1 MKKIKHLMI
10 WMGLLLCLVSCKDAM
25 ETIGLGGDEIPAEGV
40 VLNINLPNFS
50 EKQLGTRADASETES
65 INKLTL
71 LYYDS
76 SSKYLSKED
85 CTNQLTDANKQS
97 NGSYSIKA
105 NTPKEASYIQV
116 VANADVTDAE
126 TVDLQDITKAAERTP
141 SLTQPVCWGS
151 IKITDLLTPE
161 TAKISLL
168 RSNAKITLKVAEGI
182 KGIFPEE
189 SAGLIINNTAKKT
202 AIAPKGYKEPTD
214 KGLATTTEFSSTNVG
229 DGSSRVVAVNETSI
243 GQANIIIK
251 AEYVDATT
259 KKAVE
264 GYYKVGLY
272 NKDKSSQ
279 FALLR
284 NHNYTITVTKVN
296 DYGFKT
302 LDEAIKAQPENR
314 IEAEIKDDNPAI
326 TKMIACKDYELGVCD
341 DQSVEA
347 TAAEATEEIKATIT
361 LVTTLSSATSADD
374 KLYGVS
380 INPPAN
386 SWIKFDKDKD
396 VKETTLPELGSKSSP
411 GMKYVLTFTLDP
423 NIHETPRTGTVT
435 ISSGDLK
442 LDLKI
447 TQAGYDFMRDDPKR
461 KVIMLEND
469 REYNWNYFAWLD
481 NDVKGIRPDQM
492 QNVKRNNGLHFTV
505 GKNAYSYK
513 IPKKTG
519 DKLPGDVQTYT
530 DGHFTVS
537 ADGDYWKVT
546 LNDDRDNN
554 YDLWKGT
561 FTITN
566 ANGINITYTVYHTGI
581 FHEITDEMANKYE
594 LAEGGDDN
602 LKVKGMF
609 YYGVVKVRGKD
620 HTYLMLDRNLGA
632 TDNSPYIPDVNELK
646 DHKGAIG
653 GYFKIADDKDAYG
666 KDKDKKDKKKWN
678 LSSTLSPKGFEIP
691 EKSVFEDLIAK
702 GTLKTEIRT
711 TSLGESYYCTSMNT
725 INSELKTIYLP
736 YGGYLEGESH
746 KYPMHVVF
754 WTKTLVS
761 GTQGFS
767 VESPEYGYWYN
778 YFDIF
783 NSKKGMSNVRFV
795 SGSNGNN
802 TGRYKAMPLRL
813 VCVLQ

>member
-10 WMGLLLCLVSCKDAM
+10 WIGLLLSLVSCKDTM
-25 ETIGLGGDEIPAEGV
+25 EAIGLGGDEIPAEGL
-40 VLNINLPNFS
+40 VLNIDLPNFS
-50 EKQLGTRADASETES
+50 EKQLGTRADATETES

-76 SSKYLSKED
+76 SNKYLGKED
-85 CTNQLTDANKQS
+85 CTNQLTETNKKS
-97 NGSYSIKA
+97 NGSYNIKVNA
-105 NTPKEASYIQV
+105 PKEASYIQV
-116 VANADVTDAE
+116 VANADVTNEEAS
-126 TVDLQDITKAAERTP
+126 DLQEISKAADRTP
-141 SLTQPVCWGS
+141 SLTEPVCWGS
-151 IKITDLLTPE
+151 IKVTDLLTPE
-161 TAKISLL
+161 TAKISLR

-202 AIAPKGYKEPTD
+202 AIAPAGYQEPTD
-214 KGLATTTEFSSTNVG
+214 NGLATTTEFCSENIG
-229 DGSSRVVAVNETSI
+229 NGSKRVVAVNETSI

-251 AEYVDATT
+251 AKYNNEV
-259 KKAVE
+259 
-264 GYYKVGLY
+264 GFYKVGLY
-272 NKDKSSQ
+272 KDAATNSQ
-279 FALLR
+279 YALLR

-302 LDEAIKAQPENR
+302 LDEAIKAKPENR
-314 IEAEIKDDNPAI
+314 IEAEVVDDNPVI
-326 TKMIACKDYELGVCD
+326 YNMIACKDYELGVCD
-341 DQSVEA
+341 DQSVKA
-347 TAAEATEEIKATIT
+347 TATEVTIT
-361 LVTTLSSATSADD
+361 LVTTLSSATSADG
-374 KLYGVS
+374 KLYGVG
-380 INPPAN
+380 INTADAD
-386 SWIKFDKDKD
+386 SWIKGPTQQG
-396 VKETTLPELGSKSSP
+396 EGIPTPESGSLSSS
-411 GMKYVLTFTLDP
+411 GKKYLLKFTLDP
-423 NIHETPRTGTVT
+423 NTHETPRTGTVT

-442 LDLKI
+442 LDVKI
-447 TQAGYDFMRDDPKR
+447 TQGGFDFMRDDPNR
-461 KVIMLEND
+461 KVIMYEDNN
-469 REYNWNYFAWLD
+469 EYQKDYFNWLD
-481 NDVKGIRPDQM
+481 KVKGIKPEQM
-492 QNVKRNNGLHFTV
+492 QGVLRNNGLHFTV

-519 DKLPGDVQTYT
+519 DKLPENVPTYN

-581 FHEITDEMANKYE
+581 FHEITDDMASKYE
-594 LAEGGDDN
+594 LAEGGDNN

-609 YYGVVKVRGKD
+609 YYGVVKVEGKD
-620 HTYLMLDRNLGA
+620 HTYIMLDRNLGA
-632 TDNSPYIPDVNELK
+632 IDNSPYVPDVNELK

-653 GYFKIADDKDAYG
+653 GYFKISEDKN
-666 KDKDKKDKKKWN
+666 KN
-678 LSSTLSPKGFEIP
+678 LSSTLSPNGFEIP
-691 EKSVFEDLIAK
+691 EKSVFEDLVAK
-702 GTLKTEIRT
+702 GTLNTEIRT

-725 INSELKTIYLP
+725 INSELQTIYLP

-767 VESPEYGYWYN
+767 KDSPEYGFWYN
-778 YFDIF
+778 YFDIY
-783 NSKKGMSNVRFV
+783 NSKKGISNVRFV
-795 SGSNGNN
+795 SGSNGKN

-813 VCVLQ
+813 VRVLQ

>member
-10 WMGLLLCLVSCKDAM
+10 WIGLLLCLVSCKDAM
-25 ETIGLGGDEIPAEGV
+25 ETIELGGDEIPAEGV
-40 VLNINLPNFS
+40 VLNIDLPNFS
-50 EKQLGTRADASETES
+50 EKQLGTRADATETES

-76 SSKYLSKED
+76 SSKYLNKED
-85 CTNQLTDANKQS
+85 CTNQLTETNKQS
-97 NGSYSIKA
+97 NGSYRIKA

-116 VANADVTDAE
+116 VANADVSDKEAI
-126 TVDLQDITKAAERTP
+126 DLQDISKAAERIP
-141 SLTQPVCWGS
+141 SLTEPVCWGS
-151 IKITDLLTPE
+151 KKVSDLLTPE

-168 RSNAKITLKVAEGI
+168 RSNAKITLKVADGI
-182 KGIFPEE
+182 KSIFPEE

-202 AIAPKGYKEPTD
+202 AIAPADYKEPTD
-214 KGLATTTEFSSTNVG
+214 NGLATTTEFCSENIG
-229 DGSSRVVAVNETSI
+229 DDYKKVVVVNETSI

-251 AEYVDATT
+251 AKYVDATT

-314 IEAEIKDDNPAI
+314 IEAEIVDDNPAI
-326 TKMIACKDYELGVCD
+326 TRMIACKDYELGVCD
-341 DQSVEA
+341 DQSVNA
-347 TAAEATEEIKATIT
+347 TAAIATEDVKATIT
-361 LVTTLSSATSADD
+361 LVTTLSSATSADG
-374 KLYGVS
+374 KLYGIE
-380 INPPAN
+380 INSED
-386 SWIKFDKDKD
+386 SWIKSNPQTSESEIP
-396 VKETTLPELGSKSSP
+396 ETKTSSS
-411 GMKYVLTFTLDP
+411 GKKYVLKFTLDP
-423 NIHETPRTGTVT
+423 NTNETPRTGTVT

-442 LDLKI
+442 LDVKI
-447 TQAGYDFMRDDPKR
+447 TQAGFDFMRDDPKR
-461 KVIMLEND
+461 KVIMLKD
-469 REYNWNYFAWLD
+469 DSPYQSDYFAWLD

-492 QNVKRNNGLHFTV
+492 QNVKRNDGLHFTV

-513 IPKKTG
+513 IPKQ
-519 DKLPGDVQTYT
+519 DEDVLT
-530 DGHFTVS
+530 DNDSHFNVREEV
-537 ADGDYWKVT
+537 DGNKKFWKVT
-546 LNDDRDNN
+546 LADNGDNN

-561 FTITN
+561 FTIQN
-566 ANGINITYTVYHTGI
+566 KDGINITYTVYHTGI
-581 FHEITDEMANKYE
+581 FHEITDDMASKYE
-594 LAEGGDDN
+594 LAEGGNDT

-609 YYGVVKVRGKD
+609 YYGVVKVEGKA
-620 HTYLMLDRNLGA
+620 HTYIMLDRNLGA
-632 TDNSPYIPDVNELK
+632 TDNSPYVPDVNELK

-653 GYFKIADDKDAYG
+653 GYFKISENKNTSDVKQG
-666 KDKDKKDKKKWN
+666 N

-767 VESPEYGYWYN
+767 GKSPEYGFWYN
-778 YFDIF
+778 YFDIY
-783 NSKKGMSNVRFV
+783 NSKKGISNVRFV
-795 SGSNGNN
+795 SGSNGTN

-813 VCVLQ
+813 ISKTVLSNPTL

>member
-1 MKKIKHLMI
+1 MI

-25 ETIGLGGDEIPAEGV
+25 ETIGLGGDEIPAEGL
-40 VLNINLPNFS
+40 VLNIDLPNFS
-50 EKQLGTRADASETES
+50 EKQLGTRADATETES

-76 SSKYLSKED
+76 SNKYLDKED
-85 CTNQLTDANKQS
+85 CTNQLTETNKKS
-97 NGSYSIKA
+97 NGSYNIKVNA
-105 NTPKEASYIQV
+105 PKEASYIQV
-116 VANADVTDAE
+116 VANADVTDEEA
-126 TVDLQDITKAAERTP
+126 VNLQEAERTP
-141 SLTQPVCWGS
+141 SLTEPVCWGS
-151 IKITDLLTPE
+151 IKVTNLLTPE

-168 RSNAKITLKVAEGI
+168 RSNAKITLKVAKDI

-202 AIAPKGYKEPTD
+202 AIAPKDYKEPTD
-214 KGLATTTEFSSTNVG
+214 EGLATTTEFSSTNVG
-229 DGSSRVVAVNETSI
+229 DGSSRVVAVNETSV
-243 GQANIIIK
+243 GVANVIIK
-251 AEYVDATT
+251 AKYKGKDGF
-259 KKAVE
+259 KD
-264 GYYKVGLY
+264 GFYKVALY
-272 NKDKSSQ
+272 KDDKKNSEY
-279 FALLR
+279 ALLR
-284 NHNYTITVTKVN
+284 NHNYTITVNKVN

-326 TKMIACKDYELGVCD
+326 FNMIACKDYELGVSD
-341 DQSVEA
+341 DLSVNA
-347 TAAEATEEIKATIT
+347 TAAEATEAIKATIT
-361 LVTTLSSATSADD
+361 LVTTLSATSTDD

-380 INPPAN
+380 INPPAD
-386 SWIKFDKDKD
+386 SWITFDKDD
-396 VKETTLPELGSKSSP
+396 VTETKLPESGSNSST
-411 GMKYVLTFTLDP
+411 GMKYVLTFTLNP
-423 NIHETPRTGTVT
+423 NIHETPRPGTVT

-442 LDLKI
+442 LDVKI

-461 KVIMLEND
+461 KVIMYNND
-469 REYNWNYFAWLD
+469 IKYQEDYFAWLD
-481 NDVKGIRPDQM
+481 NDVKGIKPDQM
-492 QNVKRNNGLHFTV
+492 QNVKRNDGLHFTV

-530 DGHFTVS
+530 DGHFTIS

-581 FHEITDEMANKYE
+581 FHEITEDMANKYE

-609 YYGVVKVRGKD
+609 YYGVVKVQGQTK
-620 HTYLMLDRNLGA
+620 TYIMLDRNLGA
-632 TDNSPYIPDVNELK
+632 TDNSPYVPDVNELK

-653 GYFKIADDKDAYG
+653 GYFKISENKNYSDAKQG
-666 KDKDKKDKKKWN
+666 N
-678 LSSTLSPKGFEIP
+678 LSSELSPKGFEIP
-691 EKSVFEDLIAK
+691 DKSVFEDLVNA
-702 GTLKTEIRT
+702 GTLKTETRKT
-711 TSLGESYYCTSMNT
+711 ALGESYYCTSMNT

-767 VESPEYGYWYN
+767 VKSPEYGYWYN
-778 YFDIF
+778 YFDIY
-783 NSKKGMSNVRFV
+783 NSKKGISNVRFV

-813 VCVLQ
+813 VRVL